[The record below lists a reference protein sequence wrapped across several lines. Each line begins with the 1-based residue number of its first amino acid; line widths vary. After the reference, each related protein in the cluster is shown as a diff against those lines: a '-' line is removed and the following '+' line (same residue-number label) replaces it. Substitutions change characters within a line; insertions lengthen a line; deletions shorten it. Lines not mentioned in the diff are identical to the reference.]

1 VLLRVRPPR
10 WWPDAD
16 NPADTVVP
24 VKVVGLTGGIGSGK
38 STVAAKLVAR
48 GAHLVDADRIVRD
61 LQRPGEPV
69 FDAMVERFGPGI
81 VADDGTLDRAA
92 VASIVFADNDALEEL
107 NAIVHPAV
115 RAEIARQTRQYE
127 HTDDVVVLDIPL
139 FDRVAVTVPVAGVL
153 VVDVPVDLQV
163 ERLVRHR
170 GFDEA
175 DAWARIAQQ
184 RSREDRLADAD
195 YVIDNAGD
203 EVALDAALDAAWAWI
218 EDLPAVAA

>member
-1 VLLRVRPPR
+1 M
-10 WWPDAD
+10 
-16 NPADTVVP
+16 P

-92 VASIVFADNDALEEL
+92 VASIVFADADALEEL

-184 RSREDRLADAD
+184 RSREDRLVDAD

-203 EVALDAALDAAWAWI
+203 EVALDAAIDAAWAWI

>member
-1 VLLRVRPPR
+1 
-10 WWPDAD
+10 
-16 NPADTVVP
+16 VP
-24 VKVVGLTGGIGSGK
+24 VKVIGLTGGIGSGK

-48 GAHLVDADRIVRD
+48 GAHLVDADQIVRD

-92 VASIVFADNDALEEL
+92 VASIVFADADALEEL

-170 GFDEA
+170 RFDEA

-184 RSREDRLADAD
+184 RSREDRLVDAD

-203 EVALDAALDAAWAWI
+203 EVALDAAIDAAWAWI
-218 EDLPAVAA
+218 EALPAVAA

>member
-1 VLLRVRPPR
+1 
-10 WWPDAD
+10 
-16 NPADTVVP
+16 VP
-24 VKVVGLTGGIGSGK
+24 VKVIGLTGGIGSGK

-48 GAHLVDADRIVRD
+48 GAHLVDADQIVRD

-92 VASIVFADNDALEEL
+92 VASIVFADADALEEL

-170 GFDEA
+170 RFDEA

-184 RSREDRLADAD
+184 RSREDRLVDAD

-218 EDLPAVAA
+218 EALPAVAA